1 MTRGYRDEGFRRA
14 AGDGD
19 DEPVRL
25 PDVTSVGET
34 EHAVLCRIPGRR
46 ADMWIPKSQIHD
58 DSEVYADDQT
68 GVLVI
73 TAWLAEKEDL
83 P

>member
-1 MTRGYRDEGFRRA
+1 
-14 AGDGD
+14 
-19 DEPVRL
+19 
-25 PDVTSVGET
+25 
-34 EHAVLCRIPGRR
+34 LCRIPGRR
-46 ADMWIPKSQIHD
+46 SELWIPKSQIHD
-58 DSEVYADDQT
+58 DSEVYADEQT

>member
-1 MTRGYRDEGFRRA
+1 MTRGYRDEGFRHTD
-14 AGDGD
+14 GDVD
-19 DEPVRL
+19 DEPVRIR
-25 PDVTSVGET
+25 DVSSVGET

-46 ADMWIPKSQIHD
+46 SELWIPKSQIHD
-58 DSEVYADDQT
+58 DSDVYADDQT
-68 GVLVI
+68 GTLVI